1 MLSSYT
7 LNTFK
12 DHDDNLIFILVDATV
27 EIIVKYC
34 KKNSKIVPSKQLKL
48 SLPLIQFF
56 PDNHQTEESLISISE
71 L

>member
-27 EIIVKYC
+27 EIIVKQS
-34 KKNSKIVPSKQLKL
+34 KKKQQNSSFKTAQIKPAFDTVFS
-48 SLPLIQFF
+48 
-56 PDNHQTEESLISISE
+56 
-71 L
+71 

>member
-27 EIIVKYC
+27 EIIVKQP
-34 KKNSKIVPSKQLKL
+34 KKNSNTVPSKQLKL
-48 SLPLIQFF
+48 ILPLIQFF
-56 PDNHQTEESLISISE
+56 PDNLKTEESPISISE